1 MDFAQRMGVSEPLIQ
16 TSLLGEAIEHAP
28 VAVFVADE
36 QGQFVAVNQAAC
48 VLLGYDRGELLQC
61 SVSDISP
68 DGSVDEQPPSER
80 RMGVRTSA
88 LTRKDG
94 TTVQFTYATGAT
106 TVAGMPVSV
115 CVGSESYAT

>member
-1 MDFAQRMGVSEPLIQ
+1 MGVSEPLIQ

-48 VLLGYDRGELLQC
+48 VLLGYDRGELLQL
-61 SVSDISP
+61 SVTDIAP
-68 DGSVDEQPPSER
+68 ERAVGEQFSSER
-80 RMGVRTSA
+80 RIGVRTST
-88 LTRKDG
+88 LTRKDN
-94 TTVQFTYATGAT
+94 TTVRFTYATGAT

-115 CVGSESYAT
+115 CVGAESYAT